1 MIKAKVYIVKYRVS
15 DKVIGSVLAPS
26 AFKVLGAIAVVTGE
40 RLSDVNMKYNVQR
53 KYGDIKAKW
62 V

>member
-1 MIKAKVYIVKYRVS
+1 MKGKVYTIKYRVS
-15 DKVIGSVLAPS
+15 GEVIGSVVATS